1 MKLLLSSLLLGNAV
15 AQITP
20 MRLRSHTRVLKKDRP
35 SKRESNDIEVV
46 VDDSDSSENSGEFG
60 LFEDVELLSK
70 DDSLSMSMI
79 PTQLPTADTSDDIT
93 ESMSM
98 SVSMS
103 MSDSPTPAATFVT
116 DEPTLS
122 VTLEPTFV
130 ATTKT
135 DFPTSYSMSMSMSMS
150 MTETSVPTPEPSFL
164 PTPYTPEPSTTTD
177 APVVSTSPPTLSK
190 SGKESTNEL
199 IAYSWD
205 LPSEYTGYFEMYLGK
220 SKGKET
226 TDDLELIDVVELG
239 TGTSGADSA
248 FLRREEYTIVAVNVN
263 RTVGYC
269 CEGSS
274 PGWLHFTYGGIEYH
288 EFNMEY
294 KEKKD
299 KDKFIAEFHKN
310 PKKVNIGE
318 DGAYY
323 VFSIKL

>member
-1 MKLLLSSLLLGNAV
+1 
-15 AQITP
+15 
-20 MRLRSHTRVLKKDRP
+20 MRLRTHTRVLKKDRP

-46 VDDSDSSENSGEFG
+46 VDDSESLENSGEFG
-60 LFEDVELLSK
+60 LFEDVELLSQ

-79 PTQLPTADTSDDIT
+79 PTQLPT
-93 ESMSM
+93 
-98 SVSMS
+98 
-103 MSDSPTPAATFVT
+103 
-116 DEPTLS
+116 LS
-122 VTLEPTFV
+122 ITLEPTFV

-150 MTETSVPTPEPSFL
+150 MIETSVPTPEPSFL

-177 APVVSTSPPTLSK
+177 APVVSTPSPTLSK
-190 SGKESTNEL
+190 SGKESATEL

-205 LPSEYTGYFEMYLGK
+205 LPSEYTGYVEIYLGK

-263 RTVGYC
+263 QTVGYC

-274 PGWLHFTYGGIEYH
+274 PGWLHFTYGGIEYNK
-288 EFNMEY
+288 FNMEY